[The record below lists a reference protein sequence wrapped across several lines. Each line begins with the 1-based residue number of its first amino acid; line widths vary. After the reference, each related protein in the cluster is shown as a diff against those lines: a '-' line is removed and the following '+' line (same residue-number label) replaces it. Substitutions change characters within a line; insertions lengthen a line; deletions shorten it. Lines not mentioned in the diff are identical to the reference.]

1 MDKIT
6 GKAIDIV
13 TFLMGDNVDKN
24 TLFDLSPHVEKR
36 GRSLDANAYFHK
48 LCTLLAQAQTPP
60 ISMIRAKNM
69 MIADYG
75 QPEYIDDEPVII
87 KSNLPPDK
95 MGDMEYIHTSCFRI
109 KDENDKKV
117 YFYRVYR
124 GTHTYNSVEFAKL
137 LEGTIQECKNVGI
150 ETLPP
155 VEIERMKKDL
165 EAHEKHHSR

>member
-24 TLFDLSPHVEKR
+24 ALFDLSPHVEKR

-60 ISMIRAKNM
+60 ESMIVTKNR

-75 QPEYIDDEPVII
+75 QEEYIDDSLVII
-87 KSNLPPDK
+87 KSNLPPEIMLK
-95 MGDMEYIHTSCFRI
+95 MEYLHTSCTKI
-109 KDENDKKV
+109 VEEKGKNV
-117 YFYRVYR
+117 YFYKVYR
-124 GTHTYNSVEFAKL
+124 ATHTYNSYEFGKL
-137 LEGTIQECKNVGI
+137 LDGVIQECKNVGI

-155 VEIERMKKDL
+155 VEIERMKEDL
-165 EAHEKHHSR
+165 KKHEKHHSR

>member
-109 KDENDKKV
+109 KDEND
-117 YFYRVYR
+117 
-124 GTHTYNSVEFAKL
+124 SVEFAKL